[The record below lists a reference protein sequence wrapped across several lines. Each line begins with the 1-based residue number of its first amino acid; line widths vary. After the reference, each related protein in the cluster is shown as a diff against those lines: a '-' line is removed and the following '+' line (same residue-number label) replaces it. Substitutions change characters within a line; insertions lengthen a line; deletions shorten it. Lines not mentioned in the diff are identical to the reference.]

1 MGKPGMSIAVA
12 TAFWL
17 SGSVIPLKG
26 SDSPGIG
33 GMKVFP
39 DDNPWNWDISSYPVH
54 PNSDNYVKSIGEN
67 VNLHPDFGTVW
78 EGAPI
83 GIPYVVVHAGQTLFP
98 VEYTAY
104 GDESDPG
111 PFPIPLDAAVEGG
124 ATADGDRHVIA
135 VDIDNARLY
144 ELYRA
149 FPRADHWE
157 AESGAAFDLT
167 SNAVR
172 PEGWTSA
179 DAAGLPIFPG
189 LVRYEEVVI
198 LKQIRHA
205 IRFTVARTQRKF
217 IWPAR
222 HFASSSTDPDLPPMG
237 LRFRLKA
244 DFDVSGFSEPV
255 QIILLALKKHGMIV
269 ADNGSNWF
277 LSGAPDDRW
286 DDEVLAELKR
296 VPGSAMEAVLTVD
309 GDGNPIFPS
318 SAVRNRSEA
327 QESGLH
333 VSNFPNP
340 FNSATVF
347 RCHSSVPSRVQLTV
361 YNLLGEAVDAIF
373 DGFQPAGDFEVKWI
387 PCRLN
392 SGIYFCR
399 LQTGRMVMTGKILYQ
414 R

>member
-1 MGKPGMSIAVA
+1 MAKPGKWIAA
-12 TAFWL
+12 AAAFWL
-17 SGSVIPLKG
+17 SGAVNPLPG

-33 GMKVFP
+33 GMQVFP
-39 DDNPWNWDISSYPVH
+39 EDNPWNWDISSYRVH
-54 PNSDNYVKSIGEN
+54 PNSGVYIKSIGEN
-67 VNLHPDFGTVW
+67 VTLHPDFGTVW

-83 GIPYVVVHAGQTLFP
+83 GIAYVVVHAGQTLFP
-98 VEYTAY
+98 IEYTAY

-124 ATADGDRHVIA
+124 ATADGDRHVLA

-157 AESGAAFDLT
+157 AESGVAFDLT
-167 SNAVR
+167 SNKLR

-198 LKQIRHA
+198 QKQIRHA

-222 HFASSSTDPDLPPMG
+222 HFASSSSDPDLPPMG

-244 DFDVSGFSEPV
+244 GFDVSGFSETV
-255 QIILLALKKHGMIV
+255 RVILLALKKHGMIV

-296 VPGSAMEAVLTVD
+296 VPGSAMEAVLTAD
-309 GDGNPIFPS
+309 ADGNPIFPS
-318 SAVRNRSEA
+318 SAVRIRSEA
-327 QESGLH
+327 PESGLH
-333 VSNFPNP
+333 VSTFPNP

-347 RCHSSVPSRVQLTV
+347 KCHLPIPSLIHLTIH
-361 YNLLGEAVDAIF
+361 NLRGEKVAMVF
-373 DGFQPAGDFEVKWI
+373 DGFQPAGDLDVRWI
-387 PCRLN
+387 PSRLN
-392 SGIYFCR
+392 SGIYFYR
-399 LQTGRMVMTGKILYQ
+399 FQTERSARTGKIIFQ
-414 R
+414 K